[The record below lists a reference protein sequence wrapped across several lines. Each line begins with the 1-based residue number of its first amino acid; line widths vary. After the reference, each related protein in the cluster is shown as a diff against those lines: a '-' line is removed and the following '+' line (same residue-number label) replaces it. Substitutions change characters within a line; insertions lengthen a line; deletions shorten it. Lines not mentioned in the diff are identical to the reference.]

1 MSGRGPS
8 SPSLGPDVGGQPGP
22 ALGSDA
28 QAQREPPADVVTILR
43 RHRQEHL
50 LHWWAELPPAGRE
63 RLLAQCRRIDF
74 ARMEELARTLP
85 GARLPSR
92 EGWAPDAGAR
102 QLTGESPLL
111 PEFSGLAPAPVLSPT
126 AMSPAEQR
134 SVAEKGEDALRR
146 GEVAVV
152 TVAGGLGT
160 RLAAGPVKGKVP
172 VGPVSGK
179 SLFQLQAEMLLAL
192 SRRFRCRLPWHIMT
206 STANEQPTRDY
217 FAENRNFGLPAEGVR
232 FFCQGEMPAVDDAGR
247 LLLDAPDHVAE
258 SPDGHGGCL
267 YALARSGALQEL
279 DSLGVEHLFYYQV
292 DNALVHIADPLFLGL
307 HVDCGSEAS
316 SKALAK
322 RDADERLGHFALDGE
337 GRLRVIEYSDM
348 PAEVQQA
355 RADDGQLRFRF
366 GSIAIHIFSRRFFA
380 DLVSRDVR
388 LPFHRAR
395 KKVPFLDDAGVLV
408 TPPAPNATKFEQFIF
423 DVLPL
428 AQRTLVVETTRDEF
442 CPVKEPE
449 GPDSPPAARAAL
461 TRRYA
466 QWLEAA
472 GVSRAR
478 GPEGEPAEPVEVSPL
493 VALSA
498 EELARW
504 LGGRRELPR
513 PIYLTERGER

>member
-1 MSGRGPS
+1 
-8 SPSLGPDVGGQPGP
+8 
-22 ALGSDA
+22 
-28 QAQREPPADVVTILR
+28 
-43 RHRQEHL
+43 
-50 LHWWAELPPAGRE
+50 
-63 RLLAQCRRIDF
+63 
-74 ARMEELARTLP
+74 
-85 GARLPSR
+85 
-92 EGWAPDAGAR
+92 
-102 QLTGESPLL
+102 
-111 PEFSGLAPAPVLSPT
+111 
-126 AMSPAEQR
+126 
-134 SVAEKGEDALRR
+134 
-146 GEVAVV
+146 
-152 TVAGGLGT
+152 
-160 RLAAGPVKGKVP
+160 
-172 VGPVSGK
+172 
-179 SLFQLQAEMLLAL
+179 
-192 SRRFRCRLPWHIMT
+192 
-206 STANEQPTRDY
+206 
-217 FAENRNFGLPAEGVR
+217 
-232 FFCQGEMPAVDDAGR
+232 VDDAGR

-279 DSLGVEHLFYYQV
+279 DHLGVEHLFYYQV
-292 DNALVHIADPLFLGL
+292 DNALVHIGDPLFLGL
-307 HVDCGSEAS
+307 HVDRRSEAS

-348 PAEVQQA
+348 PAELQQA

-380 DLVSRDVR
+380 DLVSRGVR
-388 LPFHRAR
+388 LPFHQAR

-408 TPPAPNATKFEQFIF
+408 TPSAPNATKFEQFIF

-472 GVSRAR
+472 GVSLRR

-493 VALSA
+493 VALSG
-498 EELARW
+498 EELIRW
-504 LGGRRELPR
+504 LGGRTELHR